1 LLISTAKLK
10 HFERNTMDNLS
21 LCIKI
26 MPQTNNP
33 KLNSGETFL
42 FERKRASLLIN
53 YKFGVFPNGPK

>member
-1 LLISTAKLK
+1 
-10 HFERNTMDNLS
+10 MVYLS

-42 FERKRASLLIN
+42 FERKRAYLLIN